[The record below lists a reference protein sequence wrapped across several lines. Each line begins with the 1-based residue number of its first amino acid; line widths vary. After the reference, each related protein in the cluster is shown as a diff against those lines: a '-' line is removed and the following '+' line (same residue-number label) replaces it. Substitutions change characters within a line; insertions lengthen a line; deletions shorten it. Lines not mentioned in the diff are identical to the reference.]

1 MSGPRWVRE
10 LARQQHVPV
19 PWVRMLRVAVAIAL
33 PVSLGAALGQLGLGL
48 LLSIGALGGSL
59 TDAEGTMRSRVVR
72 VAWATTGGFIGFVL
86 GGLIAGHPLL
96 TGVCVVA
103 GGLLGGILSLQGAVA
118 SVASLQFLIYL
129 IVGSGADF
137 GAVPEW
143 LPPVGYVVGA
153 AWAVLLAMIES
164 RLLASDPG
172 RDAVADVFAR
182 LADYMAACGGDA
194 GTDDARNRL
203 TLAMNRA
210 YDIVTTSRARVG
222 GRDPHIRRQA
232 AFLNAATPVI
242 EATTVRAV
250 AGRGI
255 PPELTAWVRDLGERI
270 ARTDPPDEALWFAV
284 LERPEWRDL
293 AAGLEAVDELA
304 RHTPRATATPAAE
317 PSPITRAMR
326 LPGAT
331 TAQTTMRTRLS
342 GVWDAVAGGR
352 ETWTPILR
360 LVLCLAVG
368 EIVAAFY
375 PAERPYWIV
384 MTIAVTLK
392 PDFGSVFARAVQR
405 GVGTVLGVLIG
416 TALLALSP
424 GHVVPLI
431 AIAVFAALMPF
442 AQRRNYGLFTMF
454 LTPVIVMLLD
464 LGAGGG
470 FDLVVGRVTDTVVGC
485 AIVLVVGYLPWPDT
499 WRSRSRFGPRIAR
512 AASALAA
519 YIRIGF
525 GTAPGVRQTA
535 RRQAYRQLTDLRTNL
550 QQALSEPPP
559 VSRTAAGWWPVI
571 VTLERAVDATT
582 AIILHSGAAAVDP
595 NQVERLAAAA
605 EAIGDAARGEPPR
618 PVTPAPQDPVLE
630 PLTAELR
637 AGLAVFRRGE
647 E

>member
-10 LARQQHVPV
+10 LARQQHLPV
-19 PWVRMLRVAVAIAL
+19 PWMRMVRVAVAISL
-33 PVSLGAALGQLGLGL
+33 PVTLGAVFGQLGLGL
-48 LLSIGALGGSL
+48 LVSIGALAGSV
-59 TDAEGTMRSRVVR
+59 TDAEGTMRSRVAR
-72 VAWATTGGFIGFVL
+72 VGWATTGGFIGFVL

-96 TGVCVVA
+96 TASCVVA
-103 GGLLGGILSLQGAVA
+103 GGLVGGILSLQGAVA

-129 IVGSGADF
+129 IVASGADF
-137 GAVPEW
+137 GDVPAW

-153 AWAVLLAMIES
+153 SWAVLLAVVES

-172 RDAVADVFAR
+172 RDAVADVYAR
-182 LADYMAACGGDA
+182 LADYMAACGGTTNT
-194 GTDDARNRL
+194 GDARNRL

-242 EATTVRAV
+242 EVTTMRAV
-250 AGRGI
+250 SSRGI
-255 PPELTAWVRDLGERI
+255 PPEIIAWVRDMSARI
-270 ARTDPPDEALWFAV
+270 ARADPPVDPLWLAV

-304 RHTPRATATPAAE
+304 RHNARAATTPAAE

-326 LPGAT
+326 LPGAM
-331 TAQTTMRTRLS
+331 TAQTTLRARLV
-342 GVWDAVAGGR
+342 GVRDAIAGGR

-360 LVLCLAVG
+360 LVLCLVVG
-368 EIVAAFY
+368 EMVAALY
-375 PAERPYWIV
+375 TGERPYWIV

-405 GVGTVLGVLIG
+405 GIGTVLGVLIG
-416 TALLALSP
+416 SALLALSP

-431 AIAVFAALMPF
+431 AIVVFAALMPF
-442 AQRRNYGLFTMF
+442 AQRRNYGLFTVF

-470 FDLVVGRVTDTVVGC
+470 FDLAIGRVSDTAVGC
-485 AIVLVVGYLPWPDT
+485 LIVLVVGYLPWPDT

-512 AASALAA
+512 AAAALAD

-525 GTAPGVRQTA
+525 GTVPGVRQTA
-535 RRQAYRQLTDLRTNL
+535 RRQAYRELSDLRTKL

-582 AIILHSGAAAVDP
+582 AIILHGDATAVDP
-595 NQVERLAAAA
+595 DEVERLAAAA
-605 EAIGDAARGEPPR
+605 DGIGDAARGT
-618 PVTPAPQDPVLE
+618 VTDPAPQLPQDPVLE

-637 AGLAVFRRGE
+637 AGQAVFRRGDE
-647 E
+647 